1 MSTALASPTTNTD
14 GGAMSDPEK
23 PRAERPLRRSFT
35 PGEKLSILETYESLD
50 GPGAKG
56 AFLRREGLFSSQ
68 ITTWRRARDAGALTG
83 LATAARPAK
92 KNSPEA
98 QLEAM
103 KDRAERAEAKLG
115 RTEEAISVLGKLHAL
130 LEDISTRADN
140 EKP

>member
-1 MSTALASPTTNTD
+1 MVVPWPIPKNPGQSGPSAALSP
-14 GGAMSDPEK
+14 
-23 PRAERPLRRSFT
+23 R
-35 PGEKLSILETYESLD
+35 GEKLSILETYESLD

-68 ITTWRRARDAGALTG
+68 ITTWRRARDAGVLTG

-103 KDRAERAEAKLG
+103 KARAERAEAKLG
-115 RTEEAISVLGKLHAL
+115 RTEEALSVLGKLHAL

-140 EKP
+140 EQP

>member
-1 MSTALASPTTNTD
+1 MA
-14 GGAMSDPEK
+14 DPEK

-35 PGEKLSILETYESLD
+35 PGEKLSILENYESLD

-103 KDRAERAEAKLG
+103 KARAERAEAKLG
-115 RTEEAISVLGKLHAL
+115 RTEEALSVLGKLHAL

-140 EKP
+140 EQP